1 LKQGLL
7 SDTFS
12 MNHVKRFFFFTL
24 ITASL
29 VAETPQ
35 GGSVVVLSHKVG
47 PEINCLENAYYHI
60 FPDVPQLWSAQ
71 IVYVNPSYYGVKILY
86 LDSSSRQLQKTVKRL
101 RVSEYEALKQR
112 VDLTP
117 RPSEE
122 DIQKMTLNHLLL
134 KQIELFRKVPVGYPV
149 KIYRFQDTP
158 VKGILKAHEDKGM
171 LISGKDGYV
180 KVPYP
185 MIEKGFWLE
194 NRTRNHALDKYIY
207 GGALG
212 LGAMSGY
219 LFFRKNSSPVRSYK
233 MAVSSVTFL
242 FVAELIRQT
251 YQTKIPRKHAFEM
264 IWHKDN

>member
-1 LKQGLL
+1 
-7 SDTFS
+7 
-12 MNHVKRFFFFTL
+12 MNNVKRFFLFTL

-60 FPDVPQLWSAQ
+60 FPDLPQLWSAQ

-86 LDSSSRQLQKTVKRL
+86 LDSRSRQLQKTVKRL

-122 DIQKMTLNHLLL
+122 DIQKITGTFLLL
-134 KQIELFRKVPVGYPV
+134 KQMELFRKIPAGYPV
-149 KIYRFQDTP
+149 KIFRFQDTP
-158 VKGILKAHEDKGM
+158 VKGVLNAHEDKGM
-171 LISGKDGYV
+171 IISGKNGSV

-185 MIEKGFWLE
+185 IIEKGYWLE
-194 NRTRNHALDKYIY
+194 YRTRNHGLDKYIY

-219 LFFRKNSSPVRSYK
+219 LLFRENSRPVRYYK
-233 MAVSSVTFL
+233 TAVSSVSFL
-242 FVAELIRQT
+242 LITELLRQT
-251 YQTKIPRKHAFEM
+251 YLTKIPRKHAFEI
-264 IWHKDN
+264 IWH